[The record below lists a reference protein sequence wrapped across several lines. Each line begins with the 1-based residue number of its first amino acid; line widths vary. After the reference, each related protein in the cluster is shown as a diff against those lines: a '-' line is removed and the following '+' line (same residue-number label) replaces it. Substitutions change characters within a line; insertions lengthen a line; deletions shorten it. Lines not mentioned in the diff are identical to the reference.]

1 MLKWKFWDTLSHN
14 PTQCSN
20 FLNESEV
27 LQVGLDPGSVG
38 MVRLLHLRLQ
48 RWIMNDYE
56 ITKERTWLWSVMD
69 MRWVW
74 ELLVGFTMIRMSQK
88 HERISILSMRAWEG
102 DKITRNRTFVGLETA
117 SLGMVHQEMA
127 LSGEPLKW
135 PSYEP
140 LIHWN
145 PILRQTPTE
154 SFGALNGIRCACCGS
169 TRAFACCFRLFHV
182 HLPYYSESYDTYML
196 DHAYNMIYI

>member
-1 MLKWKFWDTLSHN
+1 M
-14 PTQCSN
+14 
-20 FLNESEV
+20 

-48 RWIMNDYE
+48 IWIMNDYE

-74 ELLVGFTMIRMSQK
+74 ELLVGFTMIRMSQR

-102 DKITRNRTFVGLETA
+102 DKITPNRTFVGLETA

-145 PILRQTPTE
+145 
-154 SFGALNGIRCACCGS
+154 CGYP
-169 TRAFACCFRLFHV
+169 HV
-182 HLPYYSESYDTYML
+182 HSLAVSGCFMCICHIIVRAMIHTCVIMHIIWY
-196 DHAYNMIYI
+196 IYI